1 MKLSI
6 SSNVH
11 LVEPGDFEPT
21 DHWYPRVLNSNVHP
35 LVSYFLNLSNEQIKE
50 RYCRLHPQIDPEAI
64 AALLAYQPKYFRWS
78 GTDLMH
84 VTNHKGNRKLTVIET
99 NSCPSGQ
106 KSMPVLEMNAEKG
119 GYKRLIE
126 NTFKPMVDN
135 HKEVGALVVIYDK
148 NPMENIGYAATIADI
163 FGENVYLAKFLE
175 NDEDPPVRFE
185 RRKMY
190 IRGPKEQW
198 IEARAAFRY
207 VTQNPWTRIPEECR
221 TLLLNPI
228 EACLAGG
235 RNKEAAS
242 IAYETFNKEFEQK
255 GISIFTPTTFRSVPF
270 DKLEESFEALGGTMV
285 IKVPDSNAGQGVYT
299 IINRKE
305 LEKALEVLGDSPS
318 ERYIVQQLIAAN
330 YIDGTDPTKNWYH
343 VGTIPDRKGRSYAF
357 DIRMM
362 MHATEEGM
370 RPLAAYSRR
379 AKIPLNEPIP
389 EGMDS
394 WDMYGTNLS
403 IKGDDGWTYAD
414 ERLMLFDIRNFGLL
428 GLGIDELIQGF
439 IQSVM
444 AVYSIDQQAKKMFQ
458 PSHIIEK

>member
-1 MKLSI
+1 
-6 SSNVH
+6 
-11 LVEPGDFEPT
+11 
-21 DHWYPRVLNSNVHP
+21 
-35 LVSYFLNLSNEQIKE
+35 
-50 RYCRLHPQIDPEAI
+50 
-64 AALLAYQPKYFRWS
+64 
-78 GTDLMH
+78 
-84 VTNHKGNRKLTVIET
+84 
-99 NSCPSGQ
+99 
-106 KSMPVLEMNAEKG
+106 MPVLEMNAEKG

-126 NTFKPMVDN
+126 KTFKPMVDN
-135 HKEVGALVVIYDK
+135 HEESGALVVIYDK

-175 NDEDPPVRFE
+175 NDEDPPVRFDE
-185 RRKMY
+185 GKMH
-190 IRGPKEQW
+190 IRGSQEQW

-207 VTQNPWTRIPEECR
+207 VTQNPWTRIPKESR

-242 IAYETFNKEFEQK
+242 IAYEAFNKEFEQK

-270 DKLEESFEALGGTMV
+270 DKLEESFDALGGTMV

-299 IINRKE
+299 IISRKE

-330 YIDGTDPTKNWYH
+330 YIDGTDPAKNWYH

-370 RPLAAYSRR
+370 RPLAVYSRR

-403 IKGDDGWTYAD
+403 IKGEDGWTYAD

-439 IQSVM
+439 LQSVM